1 MKFFFVLGLLCF
13 LSIPTKAWPNVREML
28 RKEIRKPIDE
38 EGQPLF
44 HEVNL
49 KVADQILLFAK
60 MVS

>member
-28 RKEIRKPIDE
+28 RKEIRKPNE

-49 KVADQILLFAK
+49 KMANQILIFAK